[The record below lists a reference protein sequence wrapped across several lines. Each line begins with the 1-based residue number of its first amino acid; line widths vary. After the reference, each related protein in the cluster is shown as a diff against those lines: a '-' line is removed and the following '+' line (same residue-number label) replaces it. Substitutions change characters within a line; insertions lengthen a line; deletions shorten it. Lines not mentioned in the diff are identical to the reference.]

1 MNYRLHRWR
10 CTVAAG
16 GAAALVGAL
25 LSVAVG
31 SPAQAAGSAPAV
43 SSHPAPSAGSPTV
56 SGPVTGGLGSPALAI
71 STYPLSSVGYGESE
85 YFFSGNATAYT
96 NTAPLGSDGRWS
108 VTPSSTAAYQS
119 RLVVVAPTNPKKFSG
134 TVIVEWLNVSAG
146 NDSAADWGLGHDEM
160 IRSGDAYIGVSAQAV
175 GVNALKLEDPARY
188 AGLNHPGDSY
198 SYDIFSQA
206 GMAARTEAAK
216 ILPGLTPKTVIA
228 DGESQSA
235 FRLTTYVNA
244 VAPLTN
250 VYDAYMIHS
259 RSAGGSALSEA
270 PLADIEVPAVSETR
284 TDQSVPVLT
293 FQTESDPTVLQYQP
307 ALQADSAH
315 FRLWEVAGTAHADAY
330 VLSVSQGDNGGWAAN
345 QQLFSLMLSPPETI
359 NVGTFSASCTA
370 PINTGEQHYVFETAL
385 HDLIFW
391 AKTGIAP
398 HSMPRFA
405 VNPSTDPTA
414 PVSYQ
419 LDRFG
424 NVIGGIRTPAVDAPV
439 ATLSG
444 LPPAN
449 APGFCTLFGQT
460 APFSAT
466 QLQTIYPTH
475 AAFVRKWNQAVVRD
489 LLAGYLLPQ
498 DALALSDVVS
508 PRA

>member
-1 MNYRLHRWR
+1 MNSRLSRWR
-10 CTVAAG
+10 CAAAAG

-25 LSVAVG
+25 LSVAAS
-31 SPAQAAGSAPAV
+31 SPAQAAASAHRV
-43 SSHPAPSAGSPTV
+43 SPHPAPSAASPTV
-56 SGPVTGGLGSPALAI
+56 SGPVTGGAGSPALSI
-71 STYPLSSVGYGESE
+71 STYPLSSVGYVESE
-85 YFFSGNATAYT
+85 YFFAGDATAYT
-96 NTAPLGSDGRWS
+96 NTAPLGSDGQWS
-108 VTPSSTAAYQS
+108 VAPSSTAAYQS
-119 RLVVVAPTNPKKFSG
+119 RLVVIAPTNPNRFSG

-160 IRSGDAYIGVSAQAV
+160 LRSGDAYIGVSAQAV
-175 GVNALKLEDPARY
+175 GVNALKTKDPARY

-206 GMAARTEAAK
+206 GMAVRTQAAK

-244 VAPLTN
+244 VAPVTN
-250 VYDAYMIHS
+250 VYDAYLIHS

-270 PLADIEVPAVSETR
+270 PLPDIEVPAVVETR
-284 TDQSVPVLT
+284 TDRNVPVLT
-293 FQTESDPTVLQYQP
+293 FQTETDPTVLHYQP

-345 QQLFSLMLSPPETI
+345 QQLFSLMLSPPSTI
-359 NVGTFSASCTA
+359 SVGTFSASCTA

-391 AKTGIAP
+391 ARTGVAP
-398 HSMPRFA
+398 RSMPRFA
-405 VNPSTDPTA
+405 VNPSTGPSA

-419 LDRFG
+419 LDGYG

-439 ATLSG
+439 AMLSG

-449 APGFCTLFGQT
+449 APGFCLLFGQT
-460 APFSAT
+460 KPFSAT

-475 AAFVRKWNQAVVRD
+475 AAFARKWEQAVARD
-489 LLAGYLLPQ
+489 LRAGYLLPQ
-498 DALALSDVVS
+498 DARALREVVS